1 MLDVRCCCWRCCCFA
16 RSSGFHLAPKSTRKK
31 NPYHYLYTADCARH
45 AAQQSSVAIGSWV
58 FECFFFVGIVVILRA
73 MSAIC
78 FIRGRQQ
85 QKRMLSLRLPTT
97 ATTATT
103 PTTTSND
110 NDNANYNWIWFNSKY
125 GWERHTR
132 REHTTATRSSNIK
145 QQQQQQDTGK

>member
-31 NPYHYLYTADCARH
+31 NPYHYLCTANCARH

-58 FECFFFVGIVVILRA
+58 FECFFLLVLLSFSVQCQRYVLFAGD
-73 MSAIC
+73 SN
-78 FIRGRQQ
+78 
-85 QKRMLSLRLPTT
+85 KKKMLSLHLPTT

-103 PTTTSND
+103 PTTSSND

-132 REHTTATRSSNIK
+132 REHTTAIRSSSIK